1 MSKFTELANI
11 INLYLKFYSLVSL
24 TPIKNVIS
32 NKQYNKFRQKCL

>member
-11 INLYLKFYSLVSL
+11 INLNLIFYSLVSL

-32 NKQYNKFRQKCL
+32 K